1 MISRQAPRP
10 PDSPRIFVPPAL
22 ALRAAILGALAVVLF
37 GVLLFRLWYL
47 QILSGN
53 QYLQQANAN
62 RLREVPTPAPR
73 GEIVDREGRALVE
86 NRVANAVQ
94 IAPSELPQT
103 AAGREQVYRGLARV
117 LHMRAGHIRELVGK
131 GYDEAHYAP
140 VTIKTDA
147 GPGALTLLAERQS
160 EFPGVIQQ
168 PVWLRSYPFGDMAA
182 QVLGYVGQI
191 DEAELARRGFRGVLP
206 GTIVG
211 QAGLEYYYDSYLRGR
226 PGAQKYEV
234 NAAGEA
240 EPAAIAPTPS
250 VAGSNLKVSLSLG
263 LQRSAEQALLE
274 GIDHARAAG
283 KPASTGAF
291 VAMDPLTG
299 ELLAIGSYPSLNPSI
314 FAKPRTKAEYKALTG
329 QGTSEAGEEP
339 APLTDRATE
348 GLYPTGST
356 FKPITAMAALEA
368 GILTPQETLGA
379 GTCITVSAE
388 KFCNAGKQEFG
399 NVGLVEA
406 LKVSSDTYFF
416 TVGERAN
423 AYGDVIQNMA
433 HKLGVGRPTEVDL
446 PNEIE
451 GEVPDAR
458 WRQEMNHRQERC
470 EREHPRD
477 PKGKCGYVSE
487 IKQWSVGENMDLA
500 VGQGALQTSP
510 LQMATA
516 YSTLVN
522 AYLNNGNG
530 WKVTPHLGLEVD
542 APNGA
547 LLQRLSYPPQYKVHL
562 NPYDLGVVF
571 EGIHKAASEAGG
583 TSAPVWAGWNQEA
596 HPVYGKTGTA
606 EVAGKV
612 EQSWYMCYVADPTR
626 PIVIAVTI
634 PQGGFGAEAAA
645 PVARLIASSW
655 FGAPKRFIAG
665 SSKTN

>member
-1 MISRQAPRP
+1 MISQQASRP
-10 PDSPRIFVPPAL
+10 PDSRGFVPPAL
-22 ALRAAILGALAVVLF
+22 ALRAALLGALAVVLF
-37 GVLLFRLWYL
+37 GVMLFRLWYL
-47 QILSGN
+47 QILSGS

-62 RLREVPTPAPR
+62 RLRELPTPAPR
-73 GEIVDREGRALVE
+73 GEIVDRQGSPLVE
-86 NRVANAVQ
+86 NHVANAVQ

-103 AAGREQVYRGLARV
+103 AAGRQQVYRGLGRV
-117 LHMRAGHIRELVGK
+117 LHMRPGHIRELVGK
-131 GYDEAHYAP
+131 GYKEAHYAP

-147 GPGALTLLAERQS
+147 GPGALTILSERQS

-168 PVWLRSYPFGDMAA
+168 PVWLRSYPFGEMAA

-191 DEAELARRGFRGVLP
+191 NEAELTRRGFRGVLP
-206 GTIVG
+206 GTVVG
-211 QAGLEYYYDSYLRGR
+211 QAGLEYYYDSYLRGK
-226 PGAQKYEV
+226 PGAQKFEV
-234 NAAGEA
+234 NAAGEP
-240 EPAAIAPTPS
+240 EPATIAPTPS
-250 VAGSNLKVSLSLG
+250 VAGSNLKISIELG
-263 LQRSAEQALLE
+263 LQRSSEAALIE
-274 GIDHARAAG
+274 GIAHARAVG
-283 KPASTGAF
+283 KPATSGAF
-291 VAMDPLTG
+291 VAMDPLNG
-299 ELLAIGSYPSLNPSI
+299 ELLALGSYPSFKPSI
-314 FAKPRTKAEYKALTG
+314 FAKPHTEAEYKALTG
-329 QGTSEAGEEP
+329 AESAEGIEAP

-356 FKPITAMAALEA
+356 FKPITAMAALQA
-368 GILTPQETLGA
+368 GILNPNEGLGS
-379 GTCITVSAE
+379 GQCITVSAE
-388 KFCNAGKQEFG
+388 HFCNAGKDNYG
-399 NVGLVEA
+399 SVGLVEA

-423 AYGDVIQNMA
+423 AYGDVIQRMA
-433 HKLGVGRPTEVDL
+433 HTLGVGEETGVDL

-451 GEVPDAR
+451 GVVPDAR
-458 WRQEMNHRQERC
+458 WREEMNHRQEHCLRTHHGVAQH
-470 EREHPRD
+470 R
-477 PKGKCGYVSE
+477 CGYVSE
-487 IKQWSVGENMDLA
+487 IKPWSVGENMDLA

-522 AYLNNGNG
+522 AYRNNGNG
-530 WKVTPHLGLEVD
+530 WKVTPHLGLEID

-547 LLQRLSYPPQYKVHL
+547 LLQRLSFPPQYHVHL
-562 NPYDLGVVF
+562 NAYDLGLVF
-571 EGIHKAASEAGG
+571 EGIHRAASEAGG
-583 TSAPVWAGWNQEA
+583 TSAPVWSGWNQAA

-606 EVAGKV
+606 EVQGKV